1 MARDKTRLYFQTHGD
16 PENPAIVIS
25 DGLGC
30 DGAFFGDFIEQF
42 EDNTYIVLWNYRGH
56 GQSESPKDK
65 SHLNIDYCVS
75 DLETL
80 MRHLK
85 IRHAIHIGF
94 SLGVQVIIEYALKHP
109 KMTDGLIFISGTAG
123 KVLDTFHNNSML
135 KSVFPFLYYLLLNK
149 KAEISK
155 IMQNLVSTKFIYT
168 VASLTEIDGRLIK
181 KDVFNRY
188 LKHLSVMDMEAFA
201 RLLSSAADHDAW
213 DRIGGLRHPTLIIC
227 GTRDTF
233 TPIQVS
239 ERMYEIIPGAQLSRI
254 RGATHSLLAEQ
265 PELINLRIER
275 FLQEKGFITKTIEDS
290 HTEDRILN

>member
-1 MARDKTRLYFQTHGD
+1 MESGYIMARDKTRIYFQTHGS

-30 DGAFFGDFIEQF
+30 DGAFFDDFISYF
-42 EDNTYIVLWNYRGH
+42 KDRLYIVLWNYRGH

-75 DLETL
+75 DLESL
-80 MRHLK
+80 IRHLK
-85 IRHAIHIGF
+85 IKHAIHMGF
-94 SLGVQVIIEYALKHP
+94 SLGVQVVIEYALKHP
-109 KMTDGLIFISGTAG
+109 KVTDGLVFISGTAG
-123 KVLDTFHNNSML
+123 KVLDTFHNNSLL
-135 KSVFPFLYYLLLNK
+135 KSFFPFVYYFLLNK

-155 IMQNLVSTKFIYT
+155 FMQKVISTKFVYT

-188 LKHLSVMDMEAFA
+188 LEHLSTMDMEAFA

-213 DRIGGLRHPTLIIC
+213 DRIEKLKHPTFIIC

-233 TPIQVS
+233 TPLQVS
-239 ERMYEIIPGAQLSRI
+239 EHMYELIPGAQLLRV

-265 PELINLRIER
+265 SDLINLRIER
-275 FLQEKGFITKTIEDS
+275 FLQENALFNKSLTGQG
-290 HTEDRILN
+290 